1 MACQAQSF
9 TDNLQKKEQGKACV
23 TISQSKEIDNLVNS
37 AKLEA
42 AQKEADAKKLEQQ
55 AQKAAQHANQA
66 THQDHKHTGGNAN
79 GYDSSAHKPDS
90 DSHNR
95 LAGHHTQQE
104 ASGTAQRETAPAD
117 EAAGSTFV
125 KKVPKSR
132 RKVTGY
138 RIQAFSGG
146 NSRADRQKAER
157 TGSAIKM
164 RYPNLPIYV
173 HFYNPRWICRVGNF
187 RSYSEAARVLKD
199 IKAMGYSQACI
210 VKGKINL
217 GY

>member
-9 TDNLQKKEQGKACV
+9 TDNLQKKEQGKARV

-66 THQDHKHTGGNAN
+66 THQDHRHTGGNTN

-146 NSRADRQKAER
+146 NSRP
-157 TGSAIKM
+157 TGRRPSA
-164 RYPNLPIYV
+164 R
-173 HFYNPRWICRVGNF
+173 
-187 RSYSEAARVLKD
+187 EAPSR
-199 IKAMGYSQACI
+199 
-210 VKGKINL
+210 
-217 GY
+217 